1 MKKQRVSFSISLIS
15 ELCSLIS
22 SIRVE
27 ECHLSLKGCYLATLN
42 PFPNGALIRP
52 ATVFD
57 YFRVARRSEPISND
71 WVESAQITSA
81 MPT

>member
-1 MKKQRVSFSISLIS
+1 M
-15 ELCSLIS
+15 
-22 SIRVE
+22 
-27 ECHLSLKGCYLATLN
+27 SLKGCYLATLN